1 MMIGIKL
8 KDLYI
13 NGVDKKLEYNNNKY
27 IIIENS

>member
-27 IIIENS
+27 IIENS